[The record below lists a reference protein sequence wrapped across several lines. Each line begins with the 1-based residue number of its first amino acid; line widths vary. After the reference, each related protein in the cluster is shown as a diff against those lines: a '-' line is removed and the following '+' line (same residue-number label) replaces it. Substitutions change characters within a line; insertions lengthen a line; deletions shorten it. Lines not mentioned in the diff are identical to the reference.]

1 MKAAKRP
8 EWARTNHKKARR
20 IGDRRERTKLRAIHR
35 DAQAEAAA

>member
-20 IGDRRERTKLRAIHR
+20 IGDRRERTRLRAIR
-35 DAQAEAAA
+35 TAREAAA